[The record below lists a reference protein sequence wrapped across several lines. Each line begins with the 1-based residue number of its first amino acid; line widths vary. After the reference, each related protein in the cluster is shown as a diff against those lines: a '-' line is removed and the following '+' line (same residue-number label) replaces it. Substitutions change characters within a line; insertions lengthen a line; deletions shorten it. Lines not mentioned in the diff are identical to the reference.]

1 MNTTIENFDEDFIKD
16 LNLNSMLIDEDQNLN
31 ETYRIHF
38 EVREQIIFGIQWLL
52 FQVIGNGLL
61 IGLIQFDRF
70 GGNPLKRRITDQVSR
85 FFCNILRTI

>member
-1 MNTTIENFDEDFIKD
+1 MNTTIENFDEDIIKD
-16 LNLNSMLIDEDQNLN
+16 LNLKSMLVDEDQNLN
-31 ETYRIHF
+31 ETCRIRF
-38 EVREQIIFGIQWLL
+38 EGSEKIIFGIQWLL
-52 FQVIGNGLL
+52 FQIIGNGLL